1 MAIFKKIFILV
12 CDKNIKTRGLYM
24 SRSIL
29 KQSSKIGFF
38 ALVSRCIAF
47 MREIFL
53 IRFLSV
59 GAGSDIFFTAIR
71 IPNTMRKIFAEGSLS
86 SVLVPA
92 FIGAEHK
99 GGKLGLNRLT
109 AFSFLVIESL
119 MFVSCCFLFIFA
131 PQAIH
136 CIVPGFTPEKVVEAA
151 QLLRILVSFILFIS
165 SGSILAAALQSQHKF
180 FVPALAPSIL
190 NVCYVSSLIVCL
202 YFKLSVAV
210 FCYFWIVTSIVF
222 FLIHFVAYLKAG
234 YGFDRP
240 NAQTKSE
247 FKTILKQFLPCFFS
261 VGIVEINHF
270 INTGFCS
277 YLQSGSLTLLRYTF
291 QFVNIPIGIITAS
304 LVTVLLPHFSKLHL
318 ERPEALAQQ
327 LFEAMKF
334 IIWTTIPICFL
345 MGFFSGE
352 IFHTLFLGDS
362 AAIDKVP
369 LAQSIFMAYLV
380 GLLFFSLNKVFL
392 SIFYAL
398 RLTMIPMLTT
408 FASIAVNYSLNRILM
423 QDYGAAGIAFSSSMA
438 AIVQSLIF
446 MIVLQK
452 RLNIGWPLKIWL
464 EFLLRYFVQLV
475 FCGTIFW
482 SLYVAARAI
491 VFSRS
496 FEWNFYFCT
505 VNQDF
510 FISNIGFWFWAGPIS
525 AILLGLLYI
534 TRGLFGIKLSYF
546 ESK

>member
-1 MAIFKKIFILV
+1 
-12 CDKNIKTRGLYM
+12 M

-53 IRFLSV
+53 IRFLSI

-92 FIGAEHK
+92 FIEAEHK
-99 GGKLGLNRLT
+99 GGKQGLNRLT

-119 MFVSCCFLFIFA
+119 MFLTCCLLFIFA
-131 PQAIH
+131 CDVIH
-136 CIVPGFTPEKVVEAA
+136 CIVPGFSPEKVIASA
-151 QLLRILVSFILFIS
+151 HLLRILVSFILFIS
-165 SGSILAAALQSQHKF
+165 SGSILASALQSQHQF

-190 NVCYVSSLIVCL
+190 NVCYVSSLIICL
-202 YFKLSVAV
+202 YFKLSVAA
-210 FCYFWIVTSIVF
+210 FCYFWIVTSVIF
-222 FLIHFVAYLKAG
+222 FLIHLIAYVKAG
-234 YGFDRP
+234 YGFARADK
-240 NAQTKSE
+240 QTKLE
-247 FKTILKQFLPCFFS
+247 FKKILKQFLPCFFS

-277 YLQSGSLTLLRYTF
+277 YLQSGSLTLLRTTF
-291 QFVNIPIGIITAS
+291 QFVNIPVGIITAS

-318 ERPEALAQQ
+318 EQPDALAQQ

-334 IIWTTIPICFL
+334 IIWTTMPICFL

-352 IFHTLFLGDS
+352 IFHTFFLGDS
-362 AAIDKVP
+362 AAMNKIS
-369 LAQSIFMAYLV
+369 LAQSIFMAYLI
-380 GLLFFSLNKVFL
+380 GLLFFALNKVFL

-398 RLTMIPMLTT
+398 RLTMIPLLTT
-408 FASIAVNYSLNRILM
+408 FVSIAVNYSLNRILM

-438 AIVQSLIF
+438 AMVQSLIF

-452 RLNIGWPLKIWL
+452 QLNIGWPLKAWF
-464 EFLLRYFVQLV
+464 EFLLRYLLQLV
-475 FCGTIFW
+475 LCFGVFW
-482 SLYVAARAI
+482 GLYVAMRTFVGI
-491 VFSRS
+491 QI
-496 FEWNFYFCT
+496 FEWNFYFYT
-505 VNQDF
+505 INQHF
-510 FISNIGFWFWAGPIS
+510 FISSIGFWFWAGPLS
-525 AILLGLLYI
+525 VALLGLFYV
-534 TRGLFGIKLSYF
+534 TRGLFGIKLAYF
-546 ESK
+546 EAK